1 MCREGAKVAVSAL
14 STTVRD
20 KSAPIQMRLASKKAN
35 QPRRRPDIGLNFAQ
49 KLAFITSA

>member
-1 MCREGAKVAVSAL
+1 MCREGAKVVVSAL

-35 QPRRRPDIGLNFAQ
+35 QPRRQPDIGLSFAQ
-49 KLAFITSA
+49 KLAFVTSA